1 MQTLRTQSTGRP
13 DVSPK
18 PKTLNCLSTFSFLN
32 PPGYHL
38 NFLNLEGISLKSHR
52 GFGILGRNF
61 VFFFHPQKVHFQLLL
76 PQKGCIWPNLHL
88 KISPQNS
95 EALMRF
101 QAYSF
106 EIQKVQVI
114 SWGGGQGTRKCSEPL
129 KHDFLAHFGRSEVF
143 WPKR

>member
-1 MQTLRTQSTGRP
+1 M
-13 DVSPK
+13 V
-18 PKTLNCLSTFSFLN
+18 LSTFSFLD
-32 PPGYHL
+32 PPR
-38 NFLNLEGISLKSHR
+38 ISLELFESRRNKLETSS
-52 GFGILGRNF
+52 GLRNF
-61 VFFFHPQKVHFQLLL
+61 GAKFSSANSAKYSLFGVKVVENGLFEGEKKH
-76 PQKGCIWPNLHL
+76 

-95 EALMRF
+95 EAPMRF

-106 EIQKVQVI
+106 EIQRVQVI